1 MWLVLGEP
9 LTGDGRFPSDH
20 AFRGF
25 IGFVSNPT
33 RALQPRSLAQIWPM
47 FISVWTIPTSAR

>member
-1 MWLVLGEP
+1 MWLVLSEP
-9 LTGDGRFPSDH
+9 VTGDGRFPSDH

-33 RALQPRSLAQIWPM
+33 RALHLRSLTQMWP
-47 FISVWTIPTSAR
+47 IPTSSR